1 MAATKTIAHRVRL
14 REFGTPEILAAAP
27 RSAITPHYG
36 VVTLFGYGV
45 QVRVDRGH
53 LILEDGIGADRRGA
67 RLPRVGHGLRRL
79 VVIGADGM
87 VTLAA
92 LRWLAD
98 QEAAF
103 VMLERD
109 GSVLATT
116 GPVSPSDARLRRAQA
131 CARDSGAALQIAREL
146 IDRKLAGQE
155 QLVRETL
162 RDAKA
167 GETIAAFRARL
178 TSARTIEAILQIE
191 LHAALMYWSV
201 WHDLPVSFPRADLP
215 RVPDHWLTFNARQ
228 SPLSRSPRL
237 AANPPNAMLNY
248 LYAILAAEAR
258 LAVAAMGLDPGL
270 GFLHFDEA
278 TRDSLAYDLMEPVRP
293 QVDGLV
299 LDWIRRAPVKRD
311 WFFEQR
317 DGTCRLMALFAAQL
331 SETAP
336 MWRRAIAPLAEWVAH
351 TLSSS
356 IRKRT
361 RKLGPTTRLTRRRSR
376 EAQGSDSLPPPEPS
390 VRPQGLCR
398 FCGITIEPER
408 SYCSSCAVAFS
419 TEQIKKAAPSGWI
432 ATQGANAQ
440 ALRAKTQ
447 RRNAAARKAWD
458 SANLPS
464 WLNEDAY
471 QQRIQPLLAGVSA
484 GRIASALS
492 VSWMYAAHIR
502 RGKRRPH
509 PRHWQK
515 LADLVSVRPSVS

>member
-1 MAATKTIAHRVRL
+1 
-14 REFGTPEILAAAP
+14 
-27 RSAITPHYG
+27 
-36 VVTLFGYGV
+36 
-45 QVRVDRGH
+45 
-53 LILEDGIGADRRGA
+53 
-67 RLPRVGHGLRRL
+67 
-79 VVIGADGM
+79 
-87 VTLAA
+87 
-92 LRWLAD
+92 
-98 QEAAF
+98 
-103 VMLERD
+103 
-109 GSVLATT
+109 
-116 GPVSPSDARLRRAQA
+116 
-131 CARDSGAALQIAREL
+131 L

-155 QLVRETL
+155 QLARETL
-162 RDAKA
+162 SDTKA
-167 GETIAAFRARL
+167 GDAIKAFRAQL
-178 TSARTIEAILQIE
+178 TTASTIQALLQLE
-191 LHAALMYWSV
+191 LQAALMYWSV

-215 RVPDHWLTFNARQ
+215 RVPDHWRTFNARQ

-278 TRDSLAYDLMEPVRP
+278 TRDSLAYDIMEPVRP
-293 QVDGLV
+293 MVDGFV
-299 LDWIRRAPVKRD
+299 LNWIRRAPVKRE

-317 DGTCRLMALFAAQL
+317 DGSCRLMAPFAAQL

-336 MWRRAIAPLAEWVAH
+336 MWRRAVAPQAEWVGQ
-351 TLSSS
+351 TLWSS

-361 RKLGPTTRLTRRRSR
+361 RKLGPTTRLTRRRNR

-390 VRPQGLCR
+390 VRPQCLCH

-408 SYCSSCAVAFS
+408 SYCPSCAVAFS
-419 TEQIKKAAPSGWI
+419 TEELKKAAPSGWI

-447 RRNAAARKAWD
+447 RRNAAAKKAWD
-458 SANLPS
+458 SASLPS

-471 QQRIQPLLAGVSA
+471 HQRIQPLLAGISA
-484 GRIASALS
+484 GRIAAALS

-509 PRHWQK
+509 PRHWRK
-515 LADLVSVRPSVS
+515 LAELVGVSDR